1 MPELPEL
8 VYDSLRQGKYLQIVL
23 IRLPAS
29 FSQIMYVRDNR
40 LFSRN
45 WRYVSIKW
53 HILVGQRPEW
63 GLMPGWLMAGGL
75 IAWFSVGAKH
85 ADFFIAQGGPCN
97 VYAALFNHHLPQRNM
112 YGWYQYWQLLIIAV
126 IVVLLFGTKKLG
138 PSVPIL
144 VRRSKALKKQ

>member
-8 VYDSLRQGKYLQIVL
+8 VYDSLRQGKYLQHVL

-40 LFSRN
+40 VFSRN

-53 HILVGQRPEW
+53 HILVGQPTEW

-75 IAWFSVGAKH
+75 IAWFVVGAKH

-97 VYAALFNHHLPQRNM
+97 V
-112 YGWYQYWQLLIIAV
+112 
-126 IVVLLFGTKKLG
+126 
-138 PSVPIL
+138 
-144 VRRSKALKKQ
+144 